1 MGALHDGPA
10 SRPLLVPDLVL
21 PVAVPVPDPLPTLVA
36 VPEREL
42 PGPTPLFRPFVDPPA
57 LAAEASP

>member
-10 SRPLLVPDLVL
+10 SRPLLVPDPVL
-21 PVAVPVPDPLPTLVA
+21 PVAVPVPDPLPTLAA

-42 PGPTPLFRPFVDPPA
+42 PGPTPLLLPLVEPPVF
-57 LAAEASP
+57 AAEASP